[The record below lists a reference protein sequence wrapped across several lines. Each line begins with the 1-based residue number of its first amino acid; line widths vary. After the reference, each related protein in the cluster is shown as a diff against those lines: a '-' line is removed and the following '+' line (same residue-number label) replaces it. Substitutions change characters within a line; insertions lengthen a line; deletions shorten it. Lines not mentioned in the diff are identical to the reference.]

1 VSSRTEEDDSVPTS
15 RIDLNCDLGEGFGV
29 WQLGDDSALL
39 DLVTSANVACG
50 FHAGD
55 PQIMA
60 TVVRG
65 AAARGVAVGAQV
77 SYADLRGFGRRPLE
91 VPADELRADVL
102 YQIGALDALARAAG
116 TRVSYVKPHG
126 ALYHRIT
133 VDPVQAA
140 AVVEAVAAYG
150 LPLLTLPGTVA
161 AMLATASGVGVFAE
175 AFADR
180 AYTAAGGLVPRGRPG
195 AVISEVAAVVGR
207 VVRLVTEGV
216 VEAVTGEVV
225 PVRADSICLHS
236 DTAGAVAIAGAVRT
250 GLAGA
255 GIELRSFAG

>member
-1 VSSRTEEDDSVPTS
+1 VHV
-15 RIDLNCDLGEGFGV
+15 DLNCDLGEGFGV
-29 WQLGDDSALL
+29 WRLGAAEDDAALL
-39 DLVTSANVACG
+39 GLVTSANVACG

-60 TVVRG
+60 SVVR
-65 AAARGVAVGAQV
+65 AAATQGVAVGAQV

-91 VPADELRADVL
+91 VAADELRADVL
-102 YQIGALDALARAAG
+102 YQLGGLDALARAAG

-133 VDPVQAA
+133 VDPVQAS
-140 AVVEAVAAYG
+140 AVVEAAAAYG

-161 AMLATASGVGVFAE
+161 ASLAAADGVVVFAE

-180 AYTAAGGLVPRGRPG
+180 AYTAGGGLVPRDRPG
-195 AVISEVAAVVGR
+195 AVLSDEAAVVAR

-225 PVRADSICLHS
+225 AVRADSICLHS
-236 DTAGAVAIAGAVRT
+236 DTPGAVALARAVRA
-250 GLAGA
+250 GLADA
-255 GIELRSFAG
+255 GVELRPFTG